1 VASLVDRPAE
11 STNRAAML
19 GSGQYVMA
27 VTAMRGRMDLASFA
41 QEFIDNNQVK
51 SLMIKVKVKG
61 EIELDRYFPQ
71 SWPGRVRIV
80 LADGR
85 SLTDEVIIPKGESDN
100 PMSVPELEEKF
111 LNLAA
116 PLLGSAG
123 ANAVIGEV
131 DALPERESLTGLL
144 AALQLRG

>member
-1 VASLVDRPAE
+1 
-11 STNRAAML
+11 
-19 GSGQYVMA
+19 
-27 VTAMRGRMDLASFA
+27 
-41 QEFIDNNQVK
+41 
-51 SLMIKVKVKG
+51 
-61 EIELDRYFPQ
+61 
-71 SWPGRVRIV
+71 V